1 MKNKSVLITGSS
13 TGIGRACAL
22 YLDKKGYKV
31 YAGIRKESDSE
42 SLKSESSELLTPIIL
57 DVTDIKS
64 IENSYKFIND
74 DSTHELFGIV
84 NNAGIGI
91 SGVLEAISVNDVR
104 NLMEVNVIGLMAV
117 TKTFIPLVK
126 STKGRIINIG
136 STSSFF
142 SSPGASAYSAS
153 KFAVRAISDSLR
165 LELKHLGITVSL
177 VAPGAV
183 ESEIW
188 NKSKSYKEKVRQSV
202 SPDILKDYSTIINFG
217 DKLLDKIK
225 PIPAIVVAKTVE
237 HAITSK
243 KPKRY
248 YLVGSDCK
256 AAVRASKLPKI
267 LLDSIILKH
276 IQRLGKQGTK

>member
-31 YAGIRKESDSE
+31 YAGIRKESDAE
-42 SLKSESSELLTPIIL
+42 SLKSESSDLLTPIIL
-57 DVTDIKS
+57 EVTDIKS
-64 IENSYKFIND
+64 IENSYKLIND

-91 SGVLEAISVNDVR
+91 SGVLEAISVNDIR

-117 TKTFIPLVK
+117 TKTFIPLLK

-165 LELKHLGITVSL
+165 LELKHLDITVSL

-188 NKSKSYKEKVRQSV
+188 KKSKSYKEKVRQSV

-217 DKLLDKIK
+217 NKLLETVK
-225 PIPAIVVAKTVE
+225 PIPAIEVAKTVADALE
-237 HAITSK
+237 SS

-248 YLVGSDCK
+248 YYVGSDCK
-256 AAVRASKLPKI
+256 AAVKFAKLPHS
-267 LLDSIILKH
+267 LMDSLILKK
-276 IQRLGKQGTK
+276 IQKFGV

>member
-1 MKNKSVLITGSS
+1 MKSKSILVTGSS
-13 TGIGRACAL
+13 TGIGKATAL
-22 YLDKKGYKV
+22 HLDQKGYKV
-31 YAGIRKESDSE
+31 YAGVRKESDAVT
-42 SLKSESSELLTPIIL
+42 LKSESSKLLTPIIL

-64 IENSYKFIND
+64 IENSCKLIND
-74 DSTHELFGIV
+74 DCTHELFGIV

-91 SGVLEAISVNDVR
+91 SGVLEAISVNDIR

-117 TKTFIPLVK
+117 TKAFIPLLK
-126 STKGRIINIG
+126 SSKGRIINIG
-136 STSSFF
+136 STSSFL
-142 SSPGASAYSAS
+142 PTPRASAYSGS

-188 NKSKSYKEKVRQSV
+188 NKVKSYKEKVRQSL
-202 SPDILKDYSTIINFG
+202 SPDIENDYRTLINFG
-217 DKLLDKIK
+217 NRFLDKIK
-225 PIPAIVVAKTVE
+225 PIPAIEVSKAVE

-256 AAVRASKLPKI
+256 SAVRASKLPKALLDAI
-267 LLDSIILKH
+267 LLKQ
-276 IQRLGKQGTK
+276 IQKLGK